1 MFVIVFLSL
10 SIREWVGEGIGSKYI
25 LNDISRE
32 NVKHVVYF
40 FQGNSAPHLRVP
52 ASLTGSLGL
61 ELKWGLLWLIWG
73 KPDLAVSSVFL
84 FFFYLISKVLQGV
97 DHAFYEQ

>member
-10 SIREWVGEGIGSKYI
+10 SIREWVGEGIGSKCI

-32 NVKHVVYF
+32 NVKHIVYF

-52 ASLTGSLGL
+52 ASLTGSLRL
-61 ELKWGLLWLIWG
+61 ELKRGASVVNLG
-73 KPDLAVSSVFL
+73 KA
-84 FFFYLISKVLQGV
+84 
-97 DHAFYEQ
+97 